1 MEKDTSIVWRR
12 VKNKDMARKIVESYT
27 LSDTLFQVKGIN
39 GKVQDAL
46 QKFITHKILKDELT
60 DVELDMSVTNLHG
73 YSVDSAKG
81 IVTEVTIICF
91 VSGSEDSDVVG
102 KDLKKKFGSYSD
114 LEYSDDENVWYVYID
129 NTDDIAEFFQDM
141 KKHGFDSADKMVE
154 EVYLEDIKADQEELE
169 QEWKS
174 EDIEQNREYW
184 RSR

>member
-1 MEKDTSIVWRR
+1 MT
-12 VKNKDMARKIVESYT
+12 RKIVESYI

-46 QKFITHKILKDELT
+46 QKFVTHKILKDELT
-60 DVELDMSVTNLHG
+60 DVELDMSVTDLHG
-73 YSVDSAKG
+73 YSVESAKG

-91 VSGSEDSDVVG
+91 VSDSEDKDAVG
-102 KDLKKKFGSYSD
+102 KDLKKKFGSYAD

-129 NTDDIAEFFQDM
+129 TTESVADFFQDM

-174 EDIEQNREYW
+174 EDIEQSREYW

>member
-1 MEKDTSIVWRR
+1 MT
-12 VKNKDMARKIVESYT
+12 RKIVESYT

-39 GKVQDAL
+39 DKVQDAL
-46 QKFITHKILKDELT
+46 QKFVTHKILKDELT
-60 DVELDMSVTNLHG
+60 DVELDMSVTDLHG

-91 VSGSEDSDVVG
+91 VSDSEDKDAVG
-102 KDLKKKFGSYSD
+102 KDLKKKFGSYAD

-129 NTDDIAEFFQDM
+129 TTEAVADFFQDM
-141 KKHGFDSADKMVE
+141 KKHGFDTPNKLVD
-154 EVYLEDIKADQEELE
+154 EVSLEDIEADQEALE

-174 EDIEQNREYW
+174 EDIAQNREYW